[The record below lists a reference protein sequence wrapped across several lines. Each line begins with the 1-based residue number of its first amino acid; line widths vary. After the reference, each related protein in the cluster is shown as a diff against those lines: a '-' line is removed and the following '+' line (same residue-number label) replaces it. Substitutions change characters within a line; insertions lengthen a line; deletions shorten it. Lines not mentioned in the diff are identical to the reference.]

1 MEIFINV
8 KTVDNIVSVN
18 SLLLYM
24 IFSFYLKVTLVSMNA
39 RKIWIFTFSIFYKK
53 LSLKLGKFFN
63 LKEKSFSKNLKMVVM
78 RNVEVFPIQQRKQW
92 MLARPPAA
100 FPGLKT
106 CAHSLYACIHFQ
118 HVFGVVVHISTSCF
132 PTDFNSLLSNSVSLC
147 KFSHLPF

>member
-1 MEIFINV
+1 MIMEIFINV
-8 KTVDNIVSVN
+8 KTVYNIVSVN

-106 CAHSLYACIHFQ
+106 CAHSLYPEIY
-118 HVFGVVVHISTSCF
+118 
-132 PTDFNSLLSNSVSLC
+132 FN
-147 KFSHLPF
+147 